1 MSRFGKTIVLILLLL
16 GAMLLLTYVS
26 PGIKAFAT
34 DLSKQSHL
42 PIWLVGLAAPILFFF
57 NKLGGFLNGL
67 FGEGETERS
76 IREKNDEIKAKLD
89 EVERSVQQLDEWRRS
104 EIEPRLRR
112 IDELQQNIGSMEGHA
127 ATLTER
133 LQGLDQEDER
143 LRGERERL
151 RRESDELRGSIR
163 DIE

>member
-112 IDELQQNIGSMEGHA
+112 IDELQQNIGSMEGR
-127 ATLTER
+127 ATAIAESLP
-133 LQGLDQEDER
+133 GLAQQEEEQR
-143 LRGERERL
+143 ARRERL
-151 RRESDELRGSIR
+151 LRTLDELRGAIR
-163 DIE
+163 DE